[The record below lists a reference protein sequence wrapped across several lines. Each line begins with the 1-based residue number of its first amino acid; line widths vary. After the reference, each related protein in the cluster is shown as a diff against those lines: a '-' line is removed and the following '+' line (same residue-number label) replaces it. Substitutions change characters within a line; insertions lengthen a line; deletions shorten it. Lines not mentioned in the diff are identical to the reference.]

1 MRWLILTGL
10 VACAPQSLEG
20 DDGAVTVLD
29 ASWNE
34 TNSLFD
40 ELLPPPGTVSPA
52 SFDLS
57 MGVLVAGEPITFT
70 VTGAPANAN
79 VYVLWSS
86 SGVTPG
92 ACPTQL
98 GGECL
103 GINTPPI
110 RLVPGGPIAT
120 NASGEGSLTVTAP
133 GGGPLDLA
141 FQAAVP
147 STDETSNV
155 IGTSMAVAG
164 TSNDPSLDRDSD
176 GVTFADGDCDD
187 HNSAVYPGAPDTD
200 GDFVDSDCDGFD
212 TPVPIPVVTA
222 EDINTGVVALG
233 DTVTLQDMI
242 VVGMDDDG
250 EPIFVQQSG
259 YTAYAGFEVYGAG
272 TVAVGDVLEM
282 TGSASNPYGL
292 MRFDPTSVTVTG
304 SSALPAPVALDPST
318 SDFEAYEGMLVTFG
332 AVTVDNPSLGFGEIS
347 VTDGAA
353 SFRIDDLAVDIL
365 AEFPGL
371 AVGDTFSS
379 VSGVWGYSFSNHK
392 LWPMSVSDLAGYV
405 PVPQDT
411 GADTDVA
418 DPADLYITELADPNN
433 NSSARY
439 VEIHNPGT
447 SDVDL
452 VGWTLIRWTND
463 STSPQSPVALTGTV
477 PAGGFYI
484 VCNDKPDFAI
494 AYGVDCD
501 QDIGTGG
508 AADSNGDDN
517 IGLQFNGAMVDLF
530 GVPGEDGSGT
540 AHEFEDGRAE
550 RACSNTAPAAVWDA
564 AGWDV
569 DNDSGGGAGAQD
581 APGGFDPGAWSCLGG
596 GGTDTGIVDTGTDTD
611 TPAPPPIVTAVDI
624 NTGVVALGDTV
635 TVQDMIVVG
644 MATSGTP
651 VYVQQSGFYF
661 SSGFEVYGAG
671 AVAIGDVLEMT
682 GSASEPYGMTRFDP
696 TAVTITGTAALPA
709 PIALDPSVD
718 DFELYESM
726 LVSFG
731 AVEVDNADLGFGEF
745 SVTDGAASFRIDDL
759 AFDVGAAFP
768 NLAVGDSFSGVTGV
782 MGYTF
787 GNHKVWPGSAADLAG
802 YVPYVPPVDTS
813 GGDTDV
819 VAAAD
824 LFITELA
831 DPNNDSSAR
840 YVEIHNP
847 GTSDVD
853 LSGWTLVRWTNDS
866 TTAQAPVDLIGT
878 VPAGGFFVVCN
889 NGSNF
894 DAVYG
899 VTCDQDIGSGGP
911 ADSNGDDHVGLRFNG
926 VLIDLFGVPG
936 VDGSGT
942 AHEFEDG
949 RAERAC
955 TNTSPEEFWDAAGWD
970 VDNDS
975 GGGAGP
981 QDAPGGFD
989 PGAWSCLG
997 GGGTDTDTTDTDTTD
1012 TDTTDTD
1019 TTDTDVAG
1027 DVLFITELADPNND
1041 SSARYVE
1048 IHNPGT
1054 SDVDLSGWTLVRWTN
1069 DSTTAQAP
1077 VDLIGTV
1084 PAGGFYV
1091 VCNNGGAFLT
1101 AYGVACDQDIG
1112 TGGAADSNGDDNI
1125 GLEFNGTMID
1135 LFGVPGEDGT
1145 GTAHE
1150 FEDGRAERACSNTA
1164 PAAVWDAAGWD
1175 VDNDSGGGAGPQD
1188 APGAFDPGAWSCLGG
1203 GGTDTDT
1210 TDTDTTDTDTTDT
1223 DTTDTD
1229 VAGDVLFITELAD
1242 PNNNSAARYVELHN
1256 PGTADVDLSTGWALV
1271 RWTNDSTTSQ
1281 TPAPLFGTVPAGGYY
1296 IVCNDGGAFSGA
1308 YGVDCDEDIGT
1319 NGAADSNG
1327 DDNIGLEFNG
1337 TMIDLFGVPGEDGS
1351 GTAHEFEDG
1360 RAERACSNTAPA
1372 AVWDAAGWDVDN
1384 DSGGGAGAQD
1394 APGGFDPGAW
1404 VCSP

>member
-34 TNSLFD
+34 TNPLFD

-57 MGVLVAGEPITFT
+57 MGVVVSGEPVTFT
-70 VTGAPANAN
+70 VTGAPPNAN

-86 SGVTPG
+86 GGVTPG
-92 ACPTQL
+92 ACPVQI

-103 GINTPPI
+103 GISTPPI
-110 RLVPGGPIAT
+110 RLIPGGPLVT

-133 GGGPLDLA
+133 AGPPLDLA
-141 FQAAVP
+141 FQAAIP
-147 STDETSNV
+147 ATDQTSNV
-155 IGTSMAVAG
+155 IGTSMAAAG
-164 TSNDPSLDRDSD
+164 TSTVPFLDRDAD

-187 HNSAVYPGAPDTD
+187 HNGTVFPGAPDTD

-212 TPVPIPVVTA
+212 TQAPIPVVTA

-233 DTVTLQDMI
+233 TMATVQDMI

-259 YTAYAGFEVYGAG
+259 YTAHAGFEVYGAG

-304 SSALPAPVALDPST
+304 TSALPAPVVLDPST

-365 AEFPGL
+365 TEFPSL

-411 GADTDVA
+411 GADTDVVDA
-418 DPADLYITELADPNN
+418 ADLYITELADPNN
-433 NSSARY
+433 NTAARY
-439 VEIHNPGT
+439 VEIHNPGAA
-447 SDVDL
+447 DVDL

-463 STSPQSPVALTGTV
+463 STSPQAPVALTGTV
-477 PAGGFYI
+477 PAGGFYV
-484 VCNDKPDFAI
+484 VCNNSGAFST

-611 TPAPPPIVTAVDI
+611 TDTPAPPPIVTAVDI

-635 TVQDMIVVG
+635 MVQDMIVVG

-768 NLAVGDSFSGVTGV
+768 NLAVGDAFSGVTGV

-824 LFITELA
+824 LLITELA
-831 DPNNDSSAR
+831 DPNNNTTAR

-853 LSGWTLVRWTNDS
+853 LSTGWALVRWTNDS
-866 TTAQAPVDLIGT
+866 TTSQTPVALT
-878 VPAGGFFVVCN
+878 
-889 NGSNF
+889 
-894 DAVYG
+894 
-899 VTCDQDIGSGGP
+899 
-911 ADSNGDDHVGLRFNG
+911 
-926 VLIDLFGVPG
+926 
-936 VDGSGT
+936 
-942 AHEFEDG
+942 
-949 RAERAC
+949 
-955 TNTSPEEFWDAAGWD
+955 
-970 VDNDS
+970 
-975 GGGAGP
+975 
-981 QDAPGGFD
+981 
-989 PGAWSCLG
+989 
-997 GGGTDTDTTDTDTTD
+997 
-1012 TDTTDTD
+1012 
-1019 TTDTDVAG
+1019 
-1027 DVLFITELADPNND
+1027 
-1041 SSARYVE
+1041 
-1048 IHNPGT
+1048 
-1054 SDVDLSGWTLVRWTN
+1054 
-1069 DSTTAQAP
+1069 
-1077 VDLIGTV
+1077 GTV

-1101 AYGVACDQDIG
+1101 AYGVDCDQDIG

-1135 LFGVPGEDGT
+1135 LFGLPGEDGS

-1175 VDNDSGGGAGPQD
+1175 VDNDSGGGDGAQD
-1188 APGAFDPGAWSCLGG
+1188 APGVFDPGAWSCLGG
-1203 GGTDTDT
+1203 GGTDTGT
-1210 TDTDTTDTDTTDT
+1210 GTGGGTDTDT
-1223 DTTDTD
+1223 TTDTD

-1281 TPAPLFGTVPAGGYY
+1281 TPVPLFGTVPAGGYY
-1296 IVCNDGGAFSGA
+1296 IVCNDGVAFSGA